1 MLSPERTLPDP
12 SLLRDV
18 VAGHIVAPGDEG
30 WDAARSAW
38 NLAVDQH
45 PALVAVPHSIEDVQ
59 AIVAYAAGNGLRIA
73 MQGTG
78 HNAGAIDSLAGSVLV
93 RTHEMRGVEIDVDRR
108 SARVL
113 AGDVWDDVVQPASKV
128 GLMPL
133 AGSSPDVGVVG
144 YSLGGG
150 IGWMARKR
158 GLAANSVT
166 AIELVTAEG
175 DLIRAD
181 AEHHAELFWSLRGG
195 GASPAAVVA
204 MEMRLYAAPEL
215 VSGALFFDAERTRE
229 VFHAWRDW
237 VRTVPE
243 ELTSCVRMLQF
254 PPLPDIPEPMRGNSF
269 AVVEATL
276 LGTPEEAAR
285 LLAPLRA
292 LAPDMD
298 TVAPVAPAALVRLHM
313 DPEHPVPGIT
323 GAQLLRDLDPT
334 TIDALMDAVGPGTG
348 SPLLSMEIR
357 HLGGALA
364 VAPENAGALATLDG
378 SFIAFGVG
386 IPMNA
391 EIAATIVGALGAMK
405 GALAADAATRSYLNF
420 SEHPGAAKHAF
431 DATTIERLRSV
442 REAYDPEGM
451 FRAAHALDA

>member
-1 MLSPERTLPDP
+1 MLSPEPTLPDP
-12 SLLRDV
+12 ALLRDV
-18 VAGHIVAPGDEG
+18 VAGHIVAPGDDG

-38 NLAVDQH
+38 NLAADQR
-45 PALVAVPHSIEDVQ
+45 PALVAIPHTVADVQ

-93 RTHEMRGVEIDVDRR
+93 RTHEMRGVEIDVEHRR
-108 SARVL
+108 ARVL
-113 AGDVWDDVVQPASKV
+113 AGDLWDDVVQPASAV

-175 DLIRAD
+175 ELIRAD
-181 AEHHAELFWSLRGG
+181 AEHHEELFWSLRGG

-204 MEMRLYAAPEL
+204 MEMQLYAVPEL

-243 ELTSCVRMLQF
+243 ELTSCVRLLQF

-276 LGTPEEAAR
+276 LGSAEEAAR

-292 LAPDMD
+292 LAPQMD

-323 GAQLLRDLDPT
+323 GGQLLRDLRPAS
-334 TIDALMDAVGPGTG
+334 IDALMDVAGPGTG
-348 SPLLSMEIR
+348 SPLLSIEIR

-386 IPMNA
+386 IPMDA
-391 EIAATIVGALGAMK
+391 EVAAAIGGTLGAMK
-405 GALAADAATRSYLNF
+405 GALAADAADRSYLNF
-420 SEHPGAAKHAF
+420 SEHAGAAKHAF
-431 DATTIERLRSV
+431 DPMTIERLRAV
-442 REAYDPEGM
+442 RAEYDPEGT

>member
-1 MLSPERTLPDP
+1 MLTPERTLPDP

-30 WDAARSAW
+30 WDAARAAW
-38 NLAVDQH
+38 NLAVDQR
-45 PALVAVPHSIEDVQ
+45 PALVAIPHTIADVQ
-59 AIVAYAAGNGLRIA
+59 AIVAYATGNGLRIA

-93 RTHEMRGVEIDVDRR
+93 RTHEMRGVEIDVEQRR
-108 SARVL
+108 ARVL
-113 AGDVWDDVVQPASKV
+113 AGDVWDDVVQPASAV

-166 AIELVTAEG
+166 AVELVTADGE
-175 DLIRAD
+175 LIRAD

-204 MEMRLYAAPEL
+204 MEMELYAVPEL
-215 VSGALFFDAERTRE
+215 VSGALFFAPEQTRE

-243 ELTSCVRMLQF
+243 ELTSCVRLLQF
-254 PPLPDIPEPMRGNSF
+254 PPLPDIPEPMRGNAF

-276 LGTPEEAAR
+276 LGTPEEAER

-292 LAPDMD
+292 LGPQMD

-313 DPEHPVPGIT
+313 DPEHPVPGIA
-323 GAQLLRDLDPT
+323 GGQLLRDLQHES
-334 TIDALMDAVGPGTG
+334 IDALMDGVGPGTG
-348 SPLLSMEIR
+348 SPLLAMEIR

-386 IPMNA
+386 IPMSP
-391 EIAATIVGALGAMK
+391 EVATAIN
-405 GALAADAATRSYLNF
+405 GALARMQGALAEDAAIRAYLNF
-420 SEHPGAAKHAF
+420 SERPGAAKHAF
-431 DATTIERLRSV
+431 DPTTIERLRAV
-442 REAYDPEGM
+442 RAEYDPEGT

>member
-1 MLSPERTLPDP
+1 MLSPERTLPDHTF
-12 SLLRDV
+12 LRDIL
-18 VAGHIVAPGDEG
+18 AGPVVAPGDEG
-30 WDAARSAW
+30 WDAARAAW
-38 NLAVDQH
+38 NLAIDQN

-78 HNAGAIDSLAGSVLV
+78 HNAAAIDSLAGSILV
-93 RTHEMRGVEIDVDRR
+93 RTHELRGVAIDVEQR

-113 AGDVWDDVVQPASKV
+113 AGDIWDDVVQPASKV

-150 IGWMARKR
+150 IGWMARKH

-204 MEMRLYAAPEL
+204 MEMELYAVPEL
-215 VSGALFFDAERTRE
+215 VSGALFFDAGRTRE
-229 VFHAWRDW
+229 VFQAWREW

-243 ELTSCVRMLQF
+243 ELTSCVRLLQF

-276 LGTPEEAAR
+276 LGSEEEAAR

-292 LAPDMD
+292 LGAQMD

-313 DPEHPVPGIT
+313 DPEHPVPGI
-323 GAQLLRDLDPT
+323 GGGQLLRSLEPS
-334 TIDALMDAVGPGTG
+334 TIDALMDAVGPGTD
-348 SPLLSMEIR
+348 SPLLSLEIR

-364 VAPENAGALATLDG
+364 VVPEHHGALATLDG

-386 IPMNA
+386 IPMDA
-391 EIAATIVGALGAMK
+391 DVAAAIRGALGAME
-405 GALAADAATRSYLNF
+405 GALAPDAAERSYLNF
-420 SEHPGAAKHAF
+420 AERPGAAKEAF
-431 DATTIERLRSV
+431 DATTIERLRAV
-442 REAYDPEGM
+442 RAAYDPEGM

>member
-1 MLSPERTLPDP
+1 MLTLPDHTALAAAV
-12 SLLRDV
+12 S
-18 VAGHIVAPGDEG
+18 GHIVAPGDEG
-30 WDAARSAW
+30 WDAARAAW
-38 NLAVDQH
+38 NLAVDQR
-45 PALVAVPHSIEDVQ
+45 PALVAVPRSIEDVK
-59 AIVAYAAGNGLRIA
+59 AIVAWAAENGLRIA

-78 HNAGAIDSLAGSVLV
+78 HNAGAIDSLEGSVLV
-93 RTHEMRGVEIDVDRR
+93 RTHEMRDVAIDVDNRT
-108 SARVL
+108 ARVL
-113 AGDVWDDVVQPASKV
+113 AGAIWDDVVQPASKV

-166 AIELVTAEG
+166 AVELVTAEG
-175 DLIRAD
+175 ELIRAD
-181 AEHHAELFWSLRGG
+181 HEHHAELFWSLRGG

-215 VSGALFFDAERTRE
+215 VSGALFFDPERTRE
-229 VFHAWRDW
+229 VMHAWREFT
-237 VRTVPE
+237 RTVPE
-243 ELTSCVRMLQF
+243 ELTSCVRMLNL
-254 PPLPDIPEPMRGNSF
+254 PPLPDIPEPLRGNSF

-276 LGTPEEAAR
+276 LGTEAQMSE

-292 LAPDMD
+292 LGPIMD

-323 GAQLLRDLDPT
+323 GGQLLRTLEPG
-334 TIDALMDAVGPGTG
+334 TIDALVDAVGPGTG

-364 VAPENAGALATLDG
+364 VAPEGHGALATLDG
-378 SFIAFGVG
+378 QYIAFGVG
-386 IPMNA
+386 IPMDA
-391 EIAATIVGALGAMK
+391 DVAAAIGRSLWAVR
-405 GALAADAATRSYLNF
+405 GALAPDAAGREYLNF
-420 SEHPGAAKHAF
+420 AEHPGAAKAAF
-431 DATTIERLRSV
+431 DPATIARLRAV
-442 REAYDPEGM
+442 RAEYDPEGM

>member
-1 MLSPERTLPDP
+1 MLTLPDP
-12 SLLRDV
+12 TALRAAI
-18 VAGHIVAPGDEG
+18 AGQVVAPGDDG
-30 WDAARSAW
+30 WDAARAPW
-38 NLAVDQH
+38 NLATDQR
-45 PALVAVPHSIEDVQ
+45 PALVAVPRSVEDVR
-59 AIVAYAAGNGLRIA
+59 AIVAYAAEGGLRIA

-78 HNAGAIDSLAGSVLV
+78 HNAGAIDTLAGSILV
-93 RTHEMRGVEIDVDRR
+93 RTHELRGVEIDVEHRR
-108 SARVL
+108 ARVL

-128 GLMPL
+128 GLAPL

-175 DLIRAD
+175 ELIRAD
-181 AEHHAELFWSLRGG
+181 ADHHAELFWSLRGG

-204 MEMRLYAAPEL
+204 MEMRLYEVPEL
-215 VSGALFFDAERTRE
+215 VSGALFFDAGRGRE
-229 VFHAWRDW
+229 VFHAWREW

-254 PPLPDIPEPMRGNSF
+254 PPFEEIPEPLRGNAF

-276 LGTPEEAAR
+276 LGSPEEAER

-292 LAPDMD
+292 LGPEMD

-313 DPEHPVPGIT
+313 DPEAPVPGL
-323 GAQLLRDLDPT
+323 GDHVLLRDLSAES
-334 TIDALMDAVGPGTG
+334 IDALMDVAGPGSG
-348 SPLLSMEIR
+348 SPLLSLEIR

-364 VAPENAGALATLDG
+364 VAPEGAGALATLEG

-386 IPMNA
+386 IPMDA
-391 EIAATIVGALGAMK
+391 DVAGAIGATLGRVQA
-405 GALAADAATRSYLNF
+405 ALAADAAGRAYLNF
-420 SEHPGAAKHAF
+420 AERPGAAGNAF
-431 DATTIERLRSV
+431 DETTAARLRAV
-442 REAYDPEGM
+442 RAEYDPEGR

>member
-1 MLSPERTLPDP
+1 MLTPERTLPDP

-38 NLAVDQH
+38 NLAIDQH
-45 PALVAVPHSIEDVQ
+45 PALVAVPRSIEDVQ
-59 AIVAYAAGNGLRIA
+59 AIVAYAAGSGMRIA

-78 HNAGAIDSLAGSVLV
+78 HNAGAIDSLAGSILV
-93 RTHEMRGVEIDVDRR
+93 RTHEMRGVEIDVDHRR
-108 SARVL
+108 ARVL
-113 AGDVWDDVVQPASKV
+113 AGDIWDDVVQPASKV

-150 IGWMARKR
+150 IGWMARKC

-175 DLIRAD
+175 DLIRSD

-204 MEMRLYAAPEL
+204 MEMELYAAPEL
-215 VSGALFFDAERTRE
+215 VSGALFFDAERSRE
-229 VFHAWRDW
+229 VFQTWREW

-269 AVVEATL
+269 AVIEATL

-323 GAQLLRDLDPT
+323 GAQMLRDLTPE
-334 TIDALMDAVGPGTG
+334 TIDALMDAVGPGTP
-348 SPLLSMEIR
+348 SPLLSLEIR

-378 SFIAFGVG
+378 SFVAFGVG
-386 IPMNA
+386 IPMDA
-391 EIAATIVGALGAMK
+391 DLAAAIGGALGAMK

-420 SEHPGAAKHAF
+420 SERPGAARHAF
-431 DATTIERLRSV
+431 DPTTIERLRSV
-442 REAYDPEGM
+442 RAAYDPEGM